1 MKTEKKEFTLEFL
14 KKNVYNRLK
23 RKIITLT
30 LQAEFNTFMSLIKDA
45 KAMRAFFVREMHGIC
60 AVYAVKEKENLLKNG
75 FFLIF
80 PKKKDEHLEINEFF
94 QNNLKSNHIF
104 VNNYVYKGKVI
115 YNDEWEKHKKIIFRF
130 EIQNKDKQSNK
141 YLMKDKIENINNN
154 SDLGEVHF
162 VDSLFS
168 FYFDINNSCTILINE
183 LYYNIGE
190 NEISRMC
197 DLLNI
202 YYEKGKNFISKN
214 LNIYLCTES
223 ILINRSMTQIF
234 NYIMSRKLFHH
245 KKFEIKDIQK
255 FKDEINIFVDVNDQ
269 IYPDSYFQCRCHI
282 LKLSDIS
289 CFVSVIALIDVKHF
303 SFCKRFIT
311 LKAAIIV
318 VLKKLKQK
326 IESELIED

>member
-1 MKTEKKEFTLEFL
+1 
-14 KKNVYNRLK
+14 
-23 RKIITLT
+23 
-30 LQAEFNTFMSLIKDA
+30 
-45 KAMRAFFVREMHGIC
+45 
-60 AVYAVKEKENLLKNG
+60 
-75 FFLIF
+75 
-80 PKKKDEHLEINEFF
+80 
-94 QNNLKSNHIF
+94 
-104 VNNYVYKGKVI
+104 
-115 YNDEWEKHKKIIFRF
+115 
-130 EIQNKDKQSNK
+130 
-141 YLMKDKIENINNN
+141 MKDKIENINNN

-202 YYEKGKNFISKN
+202 YYEKGKNFINKN

-223 ILINRSMTQIF
+223 ILINRSMAQIF
-234 NYIMSRKLFHH
+234 NYIMSRKLIHH